1 MRKKIENRLAT
12 LSKEN
17 LMMYRKALLMIA
29 ALLALSAC
37 NLRSGP
43 QQAVATFT
51 PSGST
56 SGKPLVTIASP
67 EDGDEVAVGDD
78 VIVSANATD
87 TMGVTRVELL
97 ANNRV
102 VKRVSSELP
111 SGERNMNVLLDYT
124 PSETGEVTLQVIA
137 YRGTI
142 FSDPATVDITV
153 RRTEA
158 QVTATIVLATNV
170 PIIDPNDPTCRV
182 LVNAGLNFRT
192 GPGTNYD
199 RITVLAAGTVAPII
213 GRLGDNTWWQ
223 LRVGVSIGWVSAAF
237 TSVYGNCGGIP
248 VVNPPPSPT
257 VPSQPTATPLPTSTP
272 PPTITPPPTA
282 TPGLAD
288 LVVTGISG
296 LNTLNLGG
304 QASVTS
310 TYAVQITNTGGRPTG
325 QFNNT
330 ITLGSTEIA
339 LGVVAN
345 LDAGQSI
352 VLNIDLS
359 FTAAGPYTLVV
370 SADSGNTVQEF
381 SEVNNQGF
389 YSVTVS

>member
-1 MRKKIENRLAT
+1 MT
-12 LSKEN
+12 
-17 LMMYRKALLMIA
+17 YRKALLMIA

-43 QQAVATFT
+43 QQSVATFT
-51 PSGST
+51 PIGNT
-56 SGKPLVTIASP
+56 SGKPIVTIASP

-87 TMGVTRVELL
+87 TVGVTRVELL

-124 PSETGEVTLQVIA
+124 PTEAGEVTLQVIA
-137 YRGTI
+137 YRGTT

-158 QVTATIVLATNV
+158 QVTATIVPATNV

-223 LRVGVSIGWVSAAF
+223 LRVGISIGWVSAAF

-248 VVNPPPSPT
+248 VVTPPPTPT
-257 VPSQPTATPLPTSTP
+257 VPNQPTSTPLPTSTP
-272 PPTITPPPTA
+272 PPTITPPPTS

-296 LNTLNLGG
+296 LNTLTLGG

-325 QFNNT
+325 QFSAT
-330 ITLGSTEIA
+330 ITMGSTVIN
-339 LGVVAN
+339 LSTVSN
-345 LDAGQSI
+345 LDPGQSV
-352 VLNIDLS
+352 VLDIDLS

-370 SADSGNTVQEF
+370 NADSGNTVQEF

-389 YSVTVS
+389 YSVTVNP

>member
-1 MRKKIENRLAT
+1 MVV
-12 LSKEN
+12 
-17 LMMYRKALLMIA
+17 IA

-43 QQAVATFT
+43 PQSVATFT
-51 PSGST
+51 PSGAVG
-56 SGKPLVTIASP
+56 GKPIVTINSP
-67 EDGDEVAVGDD
+67 DDGDEVAVGDE

-87 TMGVTRVELL
+87 AVGVTRVELL

-111 SGERNMNVLLDYT
+111 TGERNMNVLLDYT
-124 PSETGEVTLQVIA
+124 PTEPGNVTLQVIA
-137 YRGTI
+137 YRGTT

-158 QVTATIVLATNV
+158 QVTATIAPAPNV

-182 LVNAGLNFRT
+182 LVNAGLNFRS
-192 GPGTNYD
+192 GPGTNYN

-223 LRVGVSIGWVSAAF
+223 LRVGNSIGWVSAAY

-248 VVNPPPSPT
+248 VVNPPPTPT

-272 PPTITPPPTA
+272 LPTATPPPTA

-310 TYAVQITNTGGRPTG
+310 TYAVQITNTGGRATG
-325 QFNNT
+325 QFSNKVT
-330 ITLGSTEIA
+330 VGSQEIA

-359 FTAAGPYTLVV
+359 FDAPGPYTLVV
-370 SADSGNTVQEF
+370 TADSGNNVQEF

>member
-1 MRKKIENRLAT
+1 MT
-12 LSKEN
+12 
-17 LMMYRKALLMIA
+17 YRKALILITV
-29 ALLALSAC
+29 LLALSAC
-37 NLRSGP
+37 NLQRGP
-43 QQAVATFT
+43 RESLATFT
-51 PSGST
+51 PIGNA
-56 SGKPLVTIASP
+56 SGKPLVTISSP
-67 EDGDEVAVGDD
+67 QDGDEVAVGDE

-87 TMGVTRVELL
+87 GVGVTRVELL

-111 SGERNMNVLLDYT
+111 SGERTMNVLLDYT

-142 FSDPATVDITV
+142 FSDPATVDITI

-158 QVTATIVLATNV
+158 QVTATIVQQPNV

-182 LVNAGLNFRT
+182 LINTGLNFRT

-199 RITVLAAGTVAPII
+199 RITVLSAGTVIPII
-213 GRLGDNTWWQ
+213 GRLGDNSWWQ
-223 LRVGVSIGWVSAAF
+223 LRVGTSIGWVSAAF

-248 VVNPPPSPT
+248 VAAPPPSPT

-272 PPTITPPPTA
+272 VPTATPPPTA

-304 QASVTS
+304 QASVTA

-325 QFNNT
+325 QFSAT
-330 ITLGSTEIA
+330 ITKGTEVINLST
-339 LGVVAN
+339 VSN
-345 LDAGQSI
+345 LDPGQSV
-352 VLNIDLS
+352 VLDIDLP
-359 FTAAGPYTLVV
+359 FNAAGDYTLVV
-370 SADSGNTVQEF
+370 NADSGNTVQEF

-389 YSVTVS
+389 YSVTVNP

>member
-1 MRKKIENRLAT
+1 MT
-12 LSKEN
+12 
-17 LMMYRKALLMIA
+17 KAVIVIA

-37 NLRSGP
+37 NLGSGP
-43 QQAVATFT
+43 QQSIATFT
-51 PSGST
+51 PIGQT
-56 SGKPLVTIASP
+56 SGKPLVTITSP
-67 EDGDEVAVGDD
+67 DDGDEVAIGDE
-78 VIVSANATD
+78 VIVSASATD
-87 TMGVTRVELL
+87 SIGVTRVELL

-111 SGERNMNVLLDYT
+111 TGERNMNVLLDYT
-124 PSETGEVTLQVIA
+124 PSEAGDVTLQVIA
-137 YRGTI
+137 YRGTT
-142 FSDPATVDITV
+142 FSDPATVNISV

-158 QVTATIVLATNV
+158 QVTATIVQQPNV

-182 LVNAGLNFRT
+182 LVNAGLNLRT
-192 GPGTNYD
+192 GPSTD
-199 RITVLAAGTVAPII
+199 FPRITVLAAGTIAPII

-223 LRVGVSIGWVSAAF
+223 IRVGTSIGWVSAAF

-248 VVNPPPSPT
+248 VVAPPATPT
-257 VPSQPTATPLPTSTP
+257 IPSQPSATPLPTSTP
-272 PPTITPPPTA
+272 IPTFTPPPSA

-310 TYAVQITNTGGRPTG
+310 TYAVQITNTGGRATG

-330 ITLGSTEIA
+330 ITIGSPSGSQDIA
-339 LGVVAN
+339 LGVVGN

-359 FTAAGPYTLVV
+359 FDAPGPYTLVV
-370 SADSGNTVQEF
+370 NADSGNNVTEF

-389 YSVTVS
+389 YSVTVNP

>member
-1 MRKKIENRLAT
+1 
-12 LSKEN
+12 
-17 LMMYRKALLMIA
+17 
-29 ALLALSAC
+29 
-37 NLRSGP
+37 
-43 QQAVATFT
+43 
-51 PSGST
+51 
-56 SGKPLVTIASP
+56 VTITSP

-78 VIVSANATD
+78 VIVSASATD
-87 TMGVTRVELL
+87 SVGVTRVELL

-111 SGERNMNVLLDYT
+111 TGERNMSVLLDYT
-124 PSETGEVTLQVIA
+124 PSEAGEVTLQVIA
-137 YRGTI
+137 YRGTT

-158 QVTATIVLATNV
+158 QVTATIVPQPNV

-192 GPGTNYD
+192 GPGTNYN
-199 RITVLAAGTVAPII
+199 RITVLNAGTIAPIT
-213 GRLGDNTWWQ
+213 GRLGDNSWWQ
-223 LRVGVSIGWVSAAF
+223 IRVGTSLGWVSGSF
-237 TSVYGNCGGIP
+237 VSVYGNCGGIP
-248 VVNPPPSPT
+248 VVAPPPSPT
-257 VPSQPTATPLPTSTP
+257 VPNQPTNTPPPTLTPIPTSTP
-272 PPTITPPPTA
+272 PPSA

-296 LNTLNLGG
+296 LNALALNG

-310 TYAVQITNTGGRPTG
+310 TYAVQITNTGGRATG
-325 QFNNT
+325 QFNNI
-330 ITLGSTEIA
+330 ITVGSPSGSTEIA

-359 FTAAGPYTLVV
+359 FNAAGPYTLVV
-370 SADSGNTVQEF
+370 NADNGNTVTEF

-389 YSVTVS
+389 YSVTVT

>member
-1 MRKKIENRLAT
+1 MT
-12 LSKEN
+12 
-17 LMMYRKALLMIA
+17 YRKALIVIA

-43 QQAVATFT
+43 QQSIATFT
-51 PSGST
+51 PIGQT
-56 SGKPLVTIASP
+56 SGKPLVTITSP
-67 EDGDEVAVGDD
+67 ESGDEVAVGDD
-78 VIVSANATD
+78 VIVSASATD
-87 TMGVTRVELL
+87 SVGITRVELL

-111 SGERNMNVLLDYT
+111 TGERNMSVLLDYT
-124 PSETGEVTLQVIA
+124 PTEAGDVTLQVIA
-137 YRGTI
+137 YRGTT

-158 QVTATIVLATNV
+158 QVTATIIPQPNV

-192 GPGTNYD
+192 GPGTNYSV
-199 RITVLAAGTVAPII
+199 ITVLAAGTIAPIT
-213 GRLGDNTWWQ
+213 GRLGDNSWWQ
-223 LRVGVSIGWVSAAF
+223 LRVGASLGWVSGSF
-237 TSVYGNCGGIP
+237 VSVYGNCNGIS
-248 VVNPPPSPT
+248 VVAPPATPT
-257 VPSQPTATPLPTSTP
+257 VPNQPTNTPPPTLTPIPTATPP
-272 PPTITPPPTA
+272 PSS

-296 LNTLNLGG
+296 LNTLTLNG

-310 TYAVQITNTGGRPTG
+310 TYAVQITNAGGRPTG
-325 QFNNT
+325 QFNNI
-330 ITLGSTEIA
+330 ITVGSPSGSTEIA

-359 FTAAGPYTLVV
+359 FSAAGPYTLVV
-370 SADSGNTVQEF
+370 NADNGNTVTEF